1 MEERQEEIAARRRAE
16 EKELE
21 DSLGIE
27 EEMEEEMSEEAKRQL
42 EQLAQA
48 WEEGQARSTYVR
60 TLIEEARW
68 KIVRDVWE
76 AKTRTMPPE
85 MREPCW
91 LAYKGTEL
99 ARRQYTYLLEVE
111 RRKTALV
118 RSIIQ
123 ANSAVMSG
131 TVEQVKLWEREWAE
145 LDPIRWRNYVE
156 DIEWR
161 WKKETEKKATEG
173 NEWQTEATKVWVTT
187 LSKCK
192 EIFHIHQLVAEA
204 EKKGGVHQLAADME
218 AQGLIVPRE
227 AESDNSGGEEE
238 QQTKEEVVTE
248 MSDMIAG
255 LSAEELDE
263 LSI

>member
-48 WEEGQARSTYVR
+48 WEEGQARSAYVR

-76 AKTRTMPPE
+76 AKTRTMPQE

-99 ARRQYTYLLEVE
+99 ARRQYAYLLEVE
-111 RRKTALV
+111 KRKTALV

-131 TVEQVKLWEREWAE
+131 TVEQVKLWEREWAD
-145 LDPIRWRNYVE
+145 LDPIRWKNYVE
-156 DIEWR
+156 DIKWR
-161 WKKETEKKATEG
+161 WDKENEEVKATAG
-173 NEWQTEATKVWVTT
+173 NEW
-187 LSKCK
+187 
-192 EIFHIHQLVAEA
+192 
-204 EKKGGVHQLAADME
+204 
-218 AQGLIVPRE
+218 
-227 AESDNSGGEEE
+227 
-238 QQTKEEVVTE
+238 
-248 MSDMIAG
+248 
-255 LSAEELDE
+255 
-263 LSI
+263 